1 MLVTPEQMQK
11 LEAITDRSG
20 ITYGHMMERAGK
32 ALADI
37 IMKRCPEQKK
47 VLFLAGTGNNGGDC
61 YAAAYHL
68 KQAGWLPEILA
79 PAGEPRSDISI
90 AARDRAKRE
99 GIPMYAESY
108 DFIWQGKEIIVDGI
122 FGTGFHGELSPAI
135 QEILKDRA
143 GQYHIACDLPTGGNA
158 ASGAVC
164 KGAFR
169 ADLTV
174 TFGAEK
180 LGMSQYP
187 LRSYCGEILIAD
199 IGIPA
204 DAGTKLL
211 PPAAE
216 RLTLGQALSVL
227 PRLEIDAYKH
237 QRGHLLTVTGSTRMR
252 GAAALAAEGAMRT
265 GVGMLTCASAEPALA
280 GITARLPEAMCLPLE
295 TDKKGFVS
303 YSANATT
310 LSEALSGKTALLIGC
325 GMGHTDDTSKLTEF
339 LLQNAEC
346 PIVLDADGLNVT
358 ASHIDWIP
366 KGRTILTPHT
376 AEAARLLGMTPQD
389 VQSDRPAA
397 AAKLAKKTGAVVVL
411 KGAGTIVTDG
421 KRTAV
426 CNAGNPGMAR
436 AGSGDVLAGITASLA
451 AQGIALYE
459 AACAAVMIHA
469 AAGDAAAEE
478 LPAGYMLP
486 QDLIVC
492 LQDVL
497 SGGFT
502 GKAEDIED
510 PLECLSGV
518 IF

>member
-1 MLVTPEQMQK
+1 MLVTPDQMQT

-32 ALADI
+32 ALADT
-37 IMKRCPEQKK
+37 IMERYPEQKK

-79 PAGEPRSDISI
+79 PNGEPRSDISI

-122 FGTGFHGELSPAI
+122 FGTGFHGDLSPAI
-135 QEILKDRA
+135 QEILKDRE
-143 GQYHIACDLPTGGNA
+143 GQIHIACDLPTGGNA

-187 LRSYCGEILIAD
+187 LRSYCGEIVIAD

-204 DAGTKLL
+204 DAKLV

-216 RLTLGQALSVL
+216 RLTLRDALAVL
-227 PRLEIDAYKH
+227 PTLAVDAYKN

-252 GAAALAAEGAMRT
+252 GAAALAAESAMRS
-265 GVGMLTCASAEPALA
+265 GVGMLTCASAEPALS
-280 GITARLPEAMCLPLE
+280 GITTRLPEAMCLPLE
-295 TDKKGFVS
+295 TDSKGFAAFA
-303 YSANATT
+303 ANTST

-325 GMGHTDDTSKLTEF
+325 GMGQTDDTAKLTEF
-339 LLQNAEC
+339 LLQTAEC
-346 PIVLDADGLNVT
+346 PVILDADGLNVT

-366 KGRTILTPHT
+366 KGRTILTPHP
-376 AEAARLLGMTPQD
+376 AEAARLLGTTAAD
-389 VQSDRPAA
+389 VQNDRPAA

-411 KGAGTIVTDG
+411 KGAGTIITDG

-436 AGSGDVLAGITASLA
+436 AGMGDVLAGITASLA
-451 AQGIALYE
+451 AQGISLYE
-459 AACAAVMIHA
+459 AACAAVMLHA
-469 AAGDAAAEE
+469 AAGDAAAAE

-492 LQDVL
+492 LQDVF
-497 SGGFT
+497 SGTYT
-502 GKAEDIED
+502 GKTEDIED
-510 PLECLSGV
+510 PLDCLSAIV
-518 IF
+518 L